1 MMETAFVVAGTV
13 CVGCFAVLAG
23 GACPGRLAEARDG
36 ELLFLSEYMTI
47 CQQSAVFA
55 TVPWALAYA
64 VAASMVCV
72 LASWVRAGA
81 CALSPVARGY
91 SLTMHMLTFHFCFS
105 VACVVEFRTDG
116 TAPVPHSFLPP
127 LYGDE
132 AFAHKISALQA
143 IVDFACI
150 HLIIAAHVCGKGERD
165 GLGRLGLAGYRAA
178 EVVYACATYLFLVCW
193 LMQRMLAAAA
203 FEWVLVGCALLM
215 QWYAV
220 RRCGAGAK
228 DAGPSGALAERA
240 PLGPVA
246 AGADDAALER
256 APPLVGL
263 FRERH
268 FEALLGAYVLL
279 NVLAAVVFSE
289 VRWEAAGVGE
299 AAPVSTGPE
308 FWALV
313 ALAAGAV
320 GACRAAGAGAGAGA
334 ERARAALAY

>member
-1 MMETAFVVAGTV
+1 MLETAFVVAGTV

-23 GACPGRLAEARDG
+23 GACPGRLEETRDG

-47 CQQSAVFA
+47 CQQSTVFA

-64 VAASMVCV
+64 VGASMVCV
-72 LASWVRAGA
+72 LASWVRAG
-81 CALSPVARGY
+81 VAGGY
-91 SLTMHMLTFHFCFS
+91 SLTMNMLTFHFCFS

-132 AFAHKISALQA
+132 AFAHKISVMQA

-178 EVVYACATYLFLVCW
+178 EVVYGCATYLFLVCW

-220 RRCGAGAK
+220 RRCGGRAEDAGAK
-228 DAGPSGALAERA
+228 DVGAASEE
-240 PLGPVA
+240 
-246 AGADDAALER
+246 DAALER
-256 APPLVGL
+256 AAPLVGL

-320 GACRAAGAGAGAGA
+320 GACRAVGGGV
-334 ERARAALAY
+334 ERARAVLAY

>member
-1 MMETAFVVAGTV
+1 MLETAFVVAGTV

-47 CQQSAVFA
+47 CQQSAVFL

-64 VAASMVCV
+64 VGASMVCV
-72 LASWVRAGA
+72 LASWVRAG
-81 CALSPVARGY
+81 VARAY

-116 TAPVPHSFLPP
+116 TAPVPHSFFPP
-127 LYGDE
+127 GYGDE

-143 IVDFACI
+143 ILDFACI

-165 GLGRLGLAGYRAA
+165 GLGRLGLAGYQAA

-193 LMQRMLAAAA
+193 LMQRLLAAAA

-220 RRCGAGAK
+220 RRCGAAGAAWAVD
-228 DAGPSGALAERA
+228 DAGA
-240 PLGPVA
+240 V
-246 AGADDAALER
+246 ER

-268 FEALLGAYVLL
+268 FEALLCAYVLL
-279 NVLAAVVFSE
+279 NVLAAVVFTQQ
-289 VRWEAAGVGE
+289 RWE
-299 AAPVSTGPE
+299 P
-308 FWALV
+308 
-313 ALAAGAV
+313 
-320 GACRAAGAGAGAGA
+320 
-334 ERARAALAY
+334 ARAALEKRDVIGFMTDRTGA